1 METMQPQT
9 SKTGSTTHSCIDLI
23 RKEETEKD
31 FIFDSVASTVGQNE
45 ENLEFEADA
54 AAALL
59 QLKRRRSS
67 SDHTSKSRV
76 KS

>member
-1 METMQPQT
+1 MNYKLDFVNFIL
-9 SKTGSTTHSCIDLI
+9 SLCIVNLVCELHI
-23 RKEETEKD
+23 WAT
-31 FIFDSVASTVGQNE
+31 VSTVGQNE

-67 SDHTSKSRV
+67 SDHNQQKPSKTV
-76 KS
+76 E